1 MFQHKQDGIVKCL
14 AYTFM
19 SKCML
24 KKGLK
29 CNVSHGGIA
38 PMAHGRKYYKMLL
51 YSLQAGAS
59 LYSSCKIQP

>member
-38 PMAHGRKYYKMLL
+38 HYTQSTKKTYA
-51 YSLQAGAS
+51 QE
-59 LYSSCKIQP
+59 

>member
-38 PMAHGRKYYKMLL
+38 LI
-51 YSLQAGAS
+51 QNFAG
-59 LYSSCKIQP
+59 KVP